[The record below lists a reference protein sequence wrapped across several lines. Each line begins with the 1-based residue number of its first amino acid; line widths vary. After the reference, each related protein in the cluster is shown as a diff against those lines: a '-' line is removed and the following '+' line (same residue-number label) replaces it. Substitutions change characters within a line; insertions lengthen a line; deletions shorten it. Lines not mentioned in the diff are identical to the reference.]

1 MSYRMQCAEIWGG
14 IDNTDEVI
22 ETAALKASIYVRS
35 AEGGKGGDIYY
46 FSACGADY
54 LTRIAVADVMGHGKE
69 VSQVSDWVY
78 KGLKDH
84 INDMQADDIVSR
96 LNNMVEKRGLEAM
109 TTIVLASMVVKQG
122 QLYFTYAGHPPMM
135 VYHQGRNLWQPAVS
149 PTGEQG
155 QNLPLGVLQDA
166 SYDQTEM
173 QLDPGDKLFIYTD
186 GLLEAPSPD
195 GEQFGRERLVE
206 TLMQNRDADPGDLKE
221 AVLTR
226 LMEHTSGRTDHDDV
240 TLLAVQA
247 S

>member
-1 MSYRMQCAEIWGG
+1 MSYRMRCAEIWGG
-14 IDNTDEVI
+14 IDDTDEEI

-46 FSACGADY
+46 FSACGGDQ

-69 VSQVSDWVY
+69 VSDVSGWVY
-78 KGLKDH
+78 EGLKDH
-84 INDMQADDIVSR
+84 INDMGASEIVSS
-96 LNNMVEKRGLEAM
+96 LNNMVERRGLEAM
-109 TTIVLASMVVKQG
+109 TTIVVASMIVKQG

-135 VYHQGRNLWQPAVS
+135 VFQEETGLWSPAVS
-149 PTGEQG
+149 FQEEKG
-155 QNLPLGVLQDA
+155 QNLPLGVLENA

-173 QLDPGDKLFIYTD
+173 RLDQGDKLFIYTD
-186 GLLEAPSPD
+186 GLLEAPAPD
-195 GEQFGRERLVE
+195 GTEFGKQRLLE
-206 TLMQNRDADPGDLKE
+206 TLTENKNLGPGDLKE

-226 LMEHTSGRTDHDDV
+226 LMEHTSGKTDHDDV